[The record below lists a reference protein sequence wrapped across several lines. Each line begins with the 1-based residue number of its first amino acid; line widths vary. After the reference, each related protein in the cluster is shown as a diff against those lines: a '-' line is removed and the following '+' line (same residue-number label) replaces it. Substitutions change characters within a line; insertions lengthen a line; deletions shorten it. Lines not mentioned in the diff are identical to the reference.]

1 MHIIAESCTPA
12 KIRLKYLEITD
23 KRAIFADKRE
33 RTMIRILDIEQYSVR
48 LKATIQKSGRLGF
61 TADTAEAL
69 ALSTDMSVQFAR
81 DDEGDRALYMVLREG
96 QPANSFRV
104 MKAGQYFY
112 LPTRQMFD
120 AFGEDYINKVVMF
133 DLTPIDSLDAQF
145 GGRVY
150 KMARRELDRNNKK
163 ESEED
168 MEK

>member
-1 MHIIAESCTPA
+1 
-12 KIRLKYLEITD
+12 
-23 KRAIFADKRE
+23 
-33 RTMIRILDIEQYSVR
+33 MIRILDIEQYSVR

-69 ALSTDMSVQFAR
+69 ALSTAMSVQFAR
-81 DDEGDRALYMVLREG
+81 DDDGDRALYMVLRDG

-112 LPTRQMFD
+112 LPTKQMFD

-150 KMARRELDRNNKK
+150 KMTRRELDRNKQK

-168 MEK
+168 MAK

>member
-1 MHIIAESCTPA
+1 
-12 KIRLKYLEITD
+12 
-23 KRAIFADKRE
+23 
-33 RTMIRILDIEQYSVR
+33 MIRILDIEQYSVR